1 MSVTVVRVAFLLFLL
16 ALLAIGSGA
25 PAIAASLT
33 GGCGGG

>member
-16 ALLAIGSGA
+16 ALMAIASGA
-25 PAIAASLT
+25 PAIAASVI